1 MGLLEVSSGGLRTL
15 AARCHSL
22 SAELAG
28 GSVHTPVEVDGQAT
42 AKAVN
47 AAHDGAARAARAMV
61 ARLRETA
68 AAVEDAGCGYALEE
82 GQSAA
87 AVRELVSEA

>member
-1 MGLLEVSSGGLRTL
+1 MGLLKVNSEGLRTL

-22 SAELAG
+22 GAELDGRSAHPA
-28 GSVHTPVEVDGQAT
+28 VAVDGQAT
-42 AKAVN
+42 AEAVN
-47 AAHDGAARAARAMV
+47 TAHDGAARAARVMV

-68 AAVEDAGCGYALEE
+68 VALEAAGRGYTVEE